1 MTRFIDKFPPLIR
14 GIFAGRKCRGGEAS
28 EASDEL
34 VVGRLE
40 VVGDNYGTR
49 PCESSAERS
58 GHCRVGEA
66 LQVYKNCCAVAD
78 RRVIRGKGDS
88 AEAR

>member
-1 MTRFIDKFPPLIR
+1 
-14 GIFAGRKCRGGEAS
+14 
-28 EASDEL
+28 

-78 RRVIRGKGDS
+78 RRVIRGKGDG
-88 AEAR
+88 AESRDGLFRVAIQSRSIMNYTSFYLYNEIIFGNG